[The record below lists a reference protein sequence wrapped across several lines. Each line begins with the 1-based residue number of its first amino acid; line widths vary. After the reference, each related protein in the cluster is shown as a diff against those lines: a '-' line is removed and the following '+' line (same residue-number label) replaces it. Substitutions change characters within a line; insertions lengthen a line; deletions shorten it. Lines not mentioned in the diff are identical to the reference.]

1 MSQTANLS
9 VLDPGS
15 AALLVVDMQNA
26 FCHPEGT
33 LGVSGVDVGPAQEV
47 YGPIRRLAELF
58 KAAEMPVIWTVQ
70 AHLQPD
76 QARNQKRLPSHTQR
90 RSGVAALAGS
100 WDAAI
105 IDELAELADDPV
117 MVIQKHRFGAFYETR
132 LEALLRMLG
141 VRALFVTGVTL
152 NACVETTLREAY
164 LRDYDVVAVTDGIA
178 GVRPQWEPS
187 ALEVWAHYLASLAT
201 SSEVADWLE
210 EGSRPVISGIAH
222 VLLEATDL
230 DAAERFY
237 VDLLG
242 FRVRSR
248 APFRDGRRF
257 ISTEQGLGLTEG
269 GTGRG
274 GQMDHLAFEVR
285 GVAGFE
291 RRVAEAG
298 YRIVRPLGPGPYGLT
313 VYVADPD
320 GNEIELYEREGA

>member
-1 MSQTANLS
+1 MNQAVELS
-9 VLDPGS
+9 ALSPES
-15 AALLVVDMQNA
+15 AALLVIDMQNA

-33 LGVSGVDVGPAQEV
+33 LGDSGVDVGPAQV
-47 YGPIRRLAELF
+47 VHGPIRRLVETF

-76 QARNQKRLPSHTQR
+76 RSREQKRLPSHTER
-90 RSGVAALAGS
+90 RARVAALAGS
-100 WDAAI
+100 WDAEI
-105 IDELAELADDPV
+105 VDELAELADDPV

-141 VRALFVTGVTL
+141 VRALFITGVTL
-152 NACVETTLREAY
+152 NACVETTVREAY
-164 LRDYDVVAVTDGIA
+164 LRDYDVIAVTDCIA

-187 ALEVWAHYLASLAT
+187 ALEVWSHYFGALVTVSQV
-201 SSEVADWLE
+201 EDWLE
-210 EGSRPVISGIAH
+210 ESSQPVVSGLAH
-222 VLLEATDL
+222 VLLETTDL

-242 FRVRSR
+242 FRVRTR

-269 GTGRG
+269 GTGKG

-285 GVAGFE
+285 GVAEFE
-291 RRVAEAG
+291 RRLSVAG
-298 YRIVRPLGPGPYGLT
+298 CRIVRPLGPGPYGLT

-320 GNEIELYEREGA
+320 GNEIELYERE